1 VKILVLVTATIL
13 GLSVLSLPLAMRGSA
28 DSPSTASGP
37 GATRQPA
44 DLYFVTQTS
53 LAYEVA
59 NGSDSDL
66 KTFAQQTLPKI
77 QDHLE
82 RALKLHK

>member
-1 VKILVLVTATIL
+1 VKIPLLATATIL
-13 GLSVLSLPLAMRGSA
+13 GLSVLSLPLAMRGST

-53 LAYEVA
+53 L
-59 NGSDSDL
+59 GTLFQIDSGRL
-66 KTFAQQTLPKI
+66 AQPRGRPQPFAAMRSLW
-77 QDHLE
+77 
-82 RALKLHK
+82 